1 MFGLLTPCA
10 HHAGDHGIDA
20 REWHSQLCG
29 LCLGLRDTHG
39 QTARAATNTDAVV
52 LSILTEA
59 QSPAA
64 TARTTTGPCALR
76 GLRRTSVAPADSPGV
91 RLAATASLLL
101 GAAKIRDRVDDG
113 EAGWAGRPM
122 ALVADRWF
130 DRARTSAAP
139 LGLDIEPLIAAIR
152 TQAATERALT
162 RNPCGADGFA
172 APISAETAAEPDH
185 PLRDALD
192 DRGASAEHPHCDAG
206 RDTMADQGASAEHR
220 HRDAG
225 RDTISDQGV
234 SAEHPHCDTAS
245 DQGAS
250 AEHLHRKAALDGRVG
265 DERGLAALTAAT
277 QLCAAELFGHTAVL
291 AGRTENRDALWE
303 AGWHFGRIAHL
314 ADAIEDLDE
323 DARRGRFNPLTATGT
338 SRERAY
344 ELVRESDSRIRAAL
358 GRAGLSEAGLVR
370 WWLLDPLR
378 GVVWTLRR
386 AAGLACGCA
395 RGAAC
400 SVGAAAGTVA
410 LLGQPMM
417 HASGKSVRP
426 EQPGLLEG
434 IGIICTQYCTGY
446 ACCAEHTRPCSGER
460 RRAWSDRCDCDCDP
474 GCGDCGEC
482 CNCCDCGCDCGC

>member
-29 LCLGLRDTHG
+29 LCLGLRDAHG

-59 QSPAA
+59 QSPAP

-122 ALVADRWF
+122 TLVADRWF

-139 LGLDIEPLIAAIR
+139 LDLDIEPLIAAIR
-152 TQAATERALT
+152 AQAATERALT
-162 RNPCGADGFA
+162 GNTCGADDS
-172 APISAETAAEPDH
+172 APHLSAKTAAEPNH
-185 PLRDALD
+185 LLRDALD
-192 DRGASAEHPHCDAG
+192 
-206 RDTMADQGASAEHR
+206 
-220 HRDAG
+220 
-225 RDTISDQGV
+225 
-234 SAEHPHCDTAS
+234 

-250 AEHLHRKAALDGRVG
+250 AEHLHRKAALDGRVSH
-265 DERGLAALTAAT
+265 ERGLAALTAAT
-277 QLCAAELFGHTAVL
+277 QLCAAELFAHTAVL
-291 AGRTENRDALWE
+291 AGRTENRGALWE

-358 GRAGLSEAGLVR
+358 DRAGLGEAGLVR

-378 GVVWTLRR
+378 GVVRTLRR